1 MLAVPPTKEAVM
13 KTAKSRFPILSG
25 SVLLMALAALG
36 CRDGANPVSTARARA
51 LTLDDPALTQV
62 AFAQEV
68 CGVLPATLIITEN
81 TRLTCDVQCLET
93 SGPCIQFGKDNITLS
108 LAGFTMTGTASPP
121 ASCAPS
127 PGAGPAPNPGAYPYD
142 GISTA
147 GHDRVRIRGPGM
159 VQKFRRHGIFMFVT
173 DNAIV
178 ENVTSH
184 YNCYS
189 GIFLGLS
196 HENFLSEN
204 ASVRNGSAS
213 AGAPCGGNCVTNS
226 NGNRIRRNH
235 FHGNGSVAP
244 GGPPLAGIPNDFGV
258 GLVGTSSGNV
268 VEENSIGGNINGI
281 LLYPATAGNLIR
293 HNLIAGNP
301 PVQVEVSAGTLV
313 GYDIRDA
320 SAAGANTFQD
330 NHCVTYLGASF
341 ESGNNAGGASDGS
354 PAKPCPNFPRARGHN

>member
-1 MLAVPPTKEAVM
+1 MR
-13 KTAKSRFPILSG
+13 TAKRSFPLVMS
-25 SVLLMALAALG
+25 SVLLLALAALG

-62 AFAQEV
+62 AFSQQI
-68 CGVLPATLIITEN
+68 CGALPATLIITEN
-81 TRLTCDVQCLET
+81 TRLTCDVQCAET
-93 SGPCIQFGKDNITLS
+93 TGPCIQFGKNNVTLY
-108 LAGFTMTGTASPP
+108 LAGFTIRGTASPP
-121 ASCAPS
+121 ANCAPTS
-127 PGAGPAPNPGAYPYD
+127 AGPLWD

-147 GHDRVRIRGPGM
+147 GFDRVRIRGPGM
-159 VQKFRRHGIFMFVT
+159 VERFRRHGVFLTQT

-189 GIFLGLS
+189 GIFLGQS
-196 HENFLSEN
+196 NENLLSEN
-204 ASVRNGSAS
+204 TSVRNGSAS

-226 NGNRIRRNH
+226 NENRIRRNH
-235 FHGNGSVAP
+235 FYGNGSVAP
-244 GGPPLAGIPNDFGV
+244 GGAPLAGIPNDFGV

-293 HNLIAGNP
+293 ENLIAGNP

-320 SAAGANTFQD
+320 SAPGANTFQD
-330 NHCVTYLGASF
+330 NHCITYLGASF
-341 ESGNNAGGASDGS
+341 ESGNNAVPRDGGT
-354 PAKPCPNFPRARGHN
+354 PARPCPNFPRARGHN